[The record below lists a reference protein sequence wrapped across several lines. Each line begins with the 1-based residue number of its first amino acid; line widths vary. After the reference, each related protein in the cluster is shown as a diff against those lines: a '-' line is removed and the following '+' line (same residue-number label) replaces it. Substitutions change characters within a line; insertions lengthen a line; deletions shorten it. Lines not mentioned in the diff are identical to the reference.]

1 MKSATSFFDLHTVRK
16 DITRFAPLWGIYLIG
31 GILVML
37 TSLSSNLPYHV
48 AGNLVETLAGF
59 SVINMLYA
67 GLVAMLLFGDLFNS
81 RLCNAL
87 HAMPLRRETWFV
99 SHVVSGLAF
108 SIVPH
113 AIAIAFLAPMMLS
126 YEYVGLIWLLG
137 MMLEYLFFFGLA
149 VFSVFCAGNRFAM
162 IAVYAILNSASV
174 LALSFI
180 ISVYEPLMFGMKI
193 NQEPFQLL
201 CPVFQMVSYNNIDD
215 FILFKRPNAG
225 DMARSDIYSDYYS
238 FGGLGPAWNYLWV
251 IAAIGVALLAL
262 SLILYRRRALETAG
276 DFMAVRP
283 LAPVFSLIYTL
294 TIGILFHAMGDLLIG
309 QFSVFLTV
317 GIIIGYF
324 TSQMLLQRTV
334 KIFKPKAF
342 LKCGG
347 ILVLLLVSMGLTWL
361 DPLGISRYVPGPEKV
376 EQLEVDIVYGRDQ
389 PLVFTDEE
397 EIRVFTE
404 LHRQLI
410 DAGRSNEG
418 SGQRFTVEYT
428 YTMKNGATIFRTYTF
443 RKTSPIYNILK
454 THLSDPKHLLGYTDW
469 NDYVNRVI
477 MIDIQPLGKIPE
489 SKHKA
494 LLDAVKADCEA
505 GNLIQND
512 SFQTTDKYAYASFE
526 GWITIVTESESGQQV
541 AQELQY
547 FSTAKNIMAFIK
559 ENE

>member
-137 MMLEYLFFFGLA
+137 MILEYLFFFGLA

-201 CPVFQMVSYNNIDD
+201 CPVFQMVSYNDIDD
-215 FILFKRPNAG
+215 FIIFKRPSPG

-361 DPLGISRYVPGPEKV
+361 DPLGISQYVPKPEKV
-376 EQLEVDIVYGRDQ
+376 EQLQVEIVYGRDQ

-397 EIRVFTE
+397 VIRDFTE

-410 DAGRSNEG
+410 DAGRSDGG

-428 YTMKNGATIFRTYTF
+428 YTMKNGATIFRTYNF

-494 LLDAVKADCEA
+494 LLDAIKADCEA